1 MTPERLEWIEKWLQ
15 GWDDYLREQREQLPG
30 EQIDYANMP
39 LEVAV
44 EMGLEL
50 VAVCRKLEDWELA

>member
-1 MTPERLEWIEKWLQ
+1 
-15 GWDDYLREQREQLPG
+15 
-30 EQIDYANMP
+30 MP

-50 VAVCRKLEDWELA
+50 VAVCQKLEDWELA

>member
-50 VAVCRKLEDWELA
+50 VAVCQKLEDWELA